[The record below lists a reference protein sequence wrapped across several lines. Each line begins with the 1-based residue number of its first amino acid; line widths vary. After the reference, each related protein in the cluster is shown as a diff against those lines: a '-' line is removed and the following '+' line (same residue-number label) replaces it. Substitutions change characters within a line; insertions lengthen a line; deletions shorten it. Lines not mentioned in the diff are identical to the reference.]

1 MVEALKDK
9 GTSEVLKKLREMR
22 KSAQDKKIAGICGA
36 GERGQASVIRYYGD
50 TLLISFDKSCGR
62 CLPSINEREVFDPK
76 DLYDPDSSGETFCV
90 LKEKEER
97 EYGE

>member
-1 MVEALKDK
+1 MLK
-9 GTSEVLKKLREMR
+9 SRLCNAIIVRIPAN
-22 KSAQDKKIAGICGA
+22 S
-36 GERGQASVIRYYGD
+36 GD
-50 TLLISFDKSCGR
+50 TLLVFFDKDCGR